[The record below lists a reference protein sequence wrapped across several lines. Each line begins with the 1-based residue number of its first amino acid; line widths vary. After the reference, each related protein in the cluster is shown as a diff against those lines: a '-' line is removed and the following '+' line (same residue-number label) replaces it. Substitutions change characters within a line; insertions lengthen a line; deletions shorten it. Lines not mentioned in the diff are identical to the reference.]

1 MKKFQP
7 LHCIP
12 LVYIPAIE
20 ILFCI
25 LALSKDNDLD
35 RLAIS
40 EAIKN
45 GDQKAFRTFFDRHYP
60 GLYRFMRSRGMSH
73 DEAEDLVQKAF
84 VMIWEKRA
92 GIDETK
98 SLRAYLFQ
106 IAYSRM
112 LNHIEYHSKF
122 KDEDPPD
129 DAVNIDNPE
138 TDADYSEL
146 LKQIKKNITSMPEK
160 RAMVFELCFM
170 KQFTYKETAESMNVS
185 VKTVENHM
193 ALAFK
198 DMRSALTNV
207 YGEELLNS
215 FKT

>member
-1 MKKFQP
+1 MEFLLLLLAFSKKPSLDDQQ
-7 LHCIP
+7 
-12 LVYIPAIE
+12 
-20 ILFCI
+20 
-25 LALSKDNDLD
+25 LSN
-35 RLAIS
+35 R
-40 EAIKN
+40 IKN
-45 GDQKAFRTFFDRHYP
+45 GNQEAFKHFFDAHYP
-60 GLYRFMRSRGMSH
+60 TLYRFMRSRGMSH

-84 VMIWEKRA
+84 VMIWEKRN

-112 LNHIEYHSKF
+112 LNHIEYNSKF

-129 DAVNIDNPE
+129 EVSKTEDPDAI
-138 TDADYSEL
+138 ADYSEL
-146 LKQIKKNITSMPEK
+146 LTQITNIIASMPEK

-170 KQFTYKETAESMNVS
+170 KQFTYKETADVMNVS

-198 DMRSALTNV
+198 DMRSGLINV
-207 YGEELLNS
+207 YGEDLLNS